1 MNILLHLMRKA
12 MISVKDNYGR
22 TIDYMR
28 ISVTDRCNLRCRYC
42 MPEDIPSIS
51 HDEILRFEEI
61 LKICRCA
68 VSLGVRKFKVT
79 GGEPL
84 VRKECLSFLRGLK
97 ALPGVEQVT
106 LTTNGVLL
114 ASRIPELKAIGID
127 GINISL
133 DTLDPDTFRQIT
145 GFDDFGKVWEGLMAA
160 QASGIR
166 TKVNSVLLQ
175 GINDKDFE
183 KLTELAKDYPV
194 DVRFIEIMPIGYGQ
208 NYRGYDRKA
217 LLSLLA
223 ARYPDYHT
231 VTIPR
236 GNGPASYIAIP
247 GFRGCIGFIAAIP
260 GKFCD
265 SCNRIRLTSDG
276 FLKPCLYYGESIDLK
291 TPLRSGASDEQLCG
305 LIREGI
311 LEKPACHQFWSPDT
325 EADREQRQMS
335 QIGG

>member
-1 MNILLHLMRKA
+1 MDILLHLMRKA

-84 VRKECLSFLRGLK
+84 VRKECLSFLRELK

-231 VTIPR
+231 VTIPGATAR
-236 GNGPASYIAIP
+236 PPILQFPDSGAVSASSTRYTASSAIP
-247 GFRGCIGFIAAIP
+247 ATGSA
-260 GKFCD
+260 
-265 SCNRIRLTSDG
+265 
-276 FLKPCLYYGESIDLK
+276 
-291 TPLRSGASDEQLCG
+291 
-305 LIREGI
+305 
-311 LEKPACHQFWSPDT
+311 
-325 EADREQRQMS
+325 
-335 QIGG
+335 